1 MLSSNTLMT
10 CDALSNAEAVR
21 VPIRYAF
28 RTCAR
33 AVIGHAAA
41 LPSSGMNSRRFI
53 RSPNRGGLCRT
64 CGRKHSTRHCQLEVA
79 ALRDFN
85 PVYVSSGSIA
95 PNTARV
101 LQERMSVAPRE
112 RQLATKV
119 RRVVKGQ
126 QETNGSAAI

>member
-10 CDALSNAEAVR
+10 CDELSNVELVR
-21 VPIRYAF
+21 VPIRYAL

-85 PVYVSSGSIA
+85 PVYVSSGSFSPGRGWQHVPA
-95 PNTARV
+95 C
-101 LQERMSVAPRE
+101 
-112 RQLATKV
+112 QLFP
-119 RRVVKGQ
+119 
-126 QETNGSAAI
+126 ESGSQIRISASALTSRGG